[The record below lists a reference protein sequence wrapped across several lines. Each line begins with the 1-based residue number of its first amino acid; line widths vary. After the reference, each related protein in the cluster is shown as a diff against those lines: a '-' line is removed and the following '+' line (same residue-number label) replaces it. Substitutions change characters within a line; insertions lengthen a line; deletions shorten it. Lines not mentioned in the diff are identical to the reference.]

1 MRKVEAMGRLGRRP
15 GLSLL
20 LVLALALAL
29 AGLAACG
36 GDDAPADEQPAQS
49 AFVGD
54 WEPVDAS
61 LDITW
66 GGDEG
71 RSYSLSSGG
80 EGGSLKVTQQ
90 GDALTVTLVGKS
102 GGRTD
107 PLPADDQG
115 KTLAF
120 AIPISE
126 EMPTE
131 ATLTS
136 TGGGLADLAFAD
148 SDMTWSF
155 KKSGAGAAG
164 D

>member
-1 MRKVEAMGRLGRRP
+1 MGHLTRRP
-15 GLSLL
+15 ALTLFL
-20 LVLALALAL
+20 VLALVLALAA
-29 AGLAACG
+29 LAACG
-36 GDDAPADEQPAQS
+36 GDETPAEDQPAQS
-49 AFVGD
+49 AWVGD

-71 RSYSLSSGG
+71 RSYQLSSGS
-80 EGGSLKVTQQ
+80 EGGILKIVQQ
-90 GDALTVTLVGKS
+90 GDELTVTLVGKS
-102 GGRTD
+102 GESTD
-107 PLPADDQG
+107 PMAADEQG
-115 KTLAF
+115 TTLTF

-136 TGGGLADLAFAD
+136 TSDGLADLALGGD
-148 SDMTWSF
+148 EITWSF
-155 KKSGAGAAG
+155 KKSAAGATG